1 MFIIFP
7 LFPFLHKGR
16 ITIAFDPR
24 AKGTCPLLFEDIE
37 ELYIRGLFRLKVL
50 IASYEMIQHE
60 PLRDFL
66 SAYTIELD
74 EIARFKL

>member
-1 MFIIFP
+1 MVQQNP
-7 LFPFLHKGR
+7 AVTLLESLC
-16 ITIAFDPR
+16 IA
-24 AKGTCPLLFEDIE
+24 FEDIE